1 MDKKTPTETLLSKL
15 RTPLHIDYICEN
27 ILKMEKTE
35 CLNLL
40 TDLVNK
46 GIIDENKRYY
56 KIKSVK

>member
-1 MDKKTPTETLLSKL
+1 MGKKTPTETLLSKL
-15 RTPLHIDYICEN
+15 RTPLHIDYICKK
-27 ILKMEKTE
+27 ILKMEKTD

-46 GIIDENKRYY
+46 DILEENKHYY

>member
-1 MDKKTPTETLLSKL
+1 MEKKTPTEKLLSKL